1 MLEIITINKDDNKEY
16 NDIHWKDLVIDSF
29 NNFHKQNDYQ
39 NEINKNFEE
48 FWSTLNVEK
57 IHLVLRQNKYIG
69 FFINTY
75 NKINKEISF
84 KLFSHPR
91 SCPMSL
97 RSITK
102 AAIIRV
108 LLELKLNITD
118 YNTLEFVTWHPSL
131 LQVVK
136 QLIPDVTIHMLNSNY
151 IIGIK
156 IFSINEVENINTVVS
171 KYIDITEQYNNDFY
185 KIIY

>member
-1 MLEIITINKDDNKEY
+1 M
-16 NDIHWKDLVIDSF
+16 
-29 NNFHKQNDYQ
+29 
-39 NEINKNFEE
+39 
-48 FWSTLNVEK
+48 
-57 IHLVLRQNKYIG
+57 
-69 FFINTY
+69 
-75 NKINKEISF
+75 
-84 KLFSHPR
+84 
-91 SCPMSL
+91 
-97 RSITK
+97 
-102 AAIIRV
+102 
-108 LLELKLNITD
+108 
-118 YNTLEFVTWHPSL
+118 TWHPSL